1 MILLTF
7 NLMKNHFLTFTITS
21 LLLISYH
28 GNNTYAQELPY
39 KRNLSWEHER
49 HSWIASWISPVNESL
64 NDYGVF
70 LYRNTI
76 NLETIPDKFIVYVSA
91 DNRYRLYIN
100 GDYVNAGPARGSFMY
115 WRYETLDI
123 SSYLREGENIISAE
137 VINFGE
143 HRPVAQ
149 FSHQTAFI
157 LQSEEFGDIINTG
170 TGNWKVIR
178 DPSYNV
184 RPVTPEMTAGK
195 YYVAGP
201 CDSITAVHH
210 PWGWKHSGFDI
221 KKWSTPQIIQKGVGR
236 GYMHGTPWMLVR
248 REIPLMEEKIERI
261 PRVSRFR
268 GIEMDPDF
276 RFGEMPLIIPA
287 GTKATIL
294 LDHTHLTIGYP
305 VFNISNGKGSKIKV
319 IYSEALYAE
328 DGSKGNRNEIKS
340 KEILGYS
347 DIIMPDG
354 GIDRVIMTTWLRSY
368 RFIQLEIETRS
379 EALEINDF
387 YNIYTTYPFEQNG
400 SFESD
405 DPKLTRIWDVGWRTA
420 RLCAGETYMDCPYWE
435 QLQYIGDTRIQSLIS
450 LYVSGDDRLMRNAI
464 KLADHSRIPEGLTL
478 SRGPSYINQIIPAF
492 SLYWIAMVHD
502 YYMHREDDD
511 FIKSCL
517 PGIQAVLGWFERR
530 MDDNGM
536 LGALE
541 WFNFS
546 DWTDGFLVG
555 APAGVDDGNSALISL
570 NFAYALERA
579 AELYTYF
586 GYNVEAGKYS
596 NMAEKIKA
604 SVYKLCWD
612 NSSSLIADTP
622 DKEVFSQ
629 HTNIFSILT
638 DCVPEED
645 QQKLMRQVL
654 NNQDLIQTTIYYK
667 FYLFEA
673 LYKTGFADNY
683 LSMLNTWENMLEE
696 GLTTFAEG
704 DYEER
709 SDCHAWSSSP
719 LYHFLS
725 IVAGI
730 RPGSPGY
737 HTVRVEPK
745 FGHLNTLEVKVAHST
760 GMISLNLIKKGNSIR
775 GDIQLPADLEGTL
788 YWRDEK
794 IELSGG
800 NNIINL

>member
-1 MILLTF
+1 
-7 NLMKNHFLTFTITS
+7 MKQYFLIFTIAL
-21 LLLISYH
+21 LLLIPFL
-28 GNNTYAQELPY
+28 GNNTYTQELPY

-49 HSWIASWISPVNESL
+49 HSWIASWIAPVNESL

-70 LYRNTI
+70 LFRNSI
-76 NLETIPDKFIVYVSA
+76 ILETIPDKFIVYVSA
-91 DNRYRLYIN
+91 DNRYRLYVN

-123 SSYLREGENIISAE
+123 SPYLQEGENIIAAE

-157 LQSEEFGDIINTG
+157 LQSEDLGDILNTG
-170 TGNWKVIR
+170 TGNWKVVKDR
-178 DPSYNV
+178 SYNV

-201 CDSITAVHH
+201 CDSIQMDHH
-210 PWGWKHSGFDI
+210 PWGWKLTRFDTGNWA
-221 KKWSTPQIIQKGVGR
+221 KPQVIQKGVGR
-236 GYMHGTPWMLVR
+236 GYMHGTPWMLVP
-248 REIPLMEEKIERI
+248 REIPLLEEKIERI
-261 PRVSRFR
+261 PRISRLK
-268 GIEMDPDF
+268 GMEVDPDF
-276 RFGEMPLIIPA
+276 KFGDSPLIIPA
-287 GTKATIL
+287 GKKVTIL
-294 LDHTHLTIGYP
+294 LDQTHLTFGYP
-305 VFNISNGKGSKIKV
+305 VFKISGGKESKVKV
-319 IYSEALYAE
+319 IYSEALYTE
-328 DGSKGNRNEIKS
+328 NGSKGNRNMIEG
-340 KEILGYS
+340 KEINGYS
-347 DIIMPDG
+347 DIILPDG
-354 GIDRVIMTTWLRSY
+354 GPDRVVMTTWLRTF
-368 RFIQLEIETRS
+368 RFLQLEIETKR
-379 EALEINDF
+379 EALKIDDF

-405 DPKLTRIWDVGWRTA
+405 DPKLTQIWDVGWRTA

-502 YYMHREDDD
+502 YYMHRKDDD
-511 FIKSCL
+511 FIESCL
-517 PGIQAVLGWFERR
+517 PGIRAVLGWFERR
-530 MDDNGM
+530 MDENGM
-536 LGALE
+536 LGTLE

-570 NFAYALERA
+570 NLAYALERA
-579 AELYTYF
+579 SELYDYF
-586 GYNVEAGKYS
+586 GYNEEAIKYS
-596 NMAEKIKA
+596 GMAENIKS
-604 SVYKLCWD
+604 SVYTLCWD
-612 NSSSLIADTP
+612 NSSGLMADTP
-622 DKEVFSQ
+622 DKEDFSQ

-638 DCVPEED
+638 DCVPESE
-645 QQKLMRQVL
+645 QQKLMMQVL
-654 NNQDLIQTTIYYK
+654 NNQELIQTTIYYK

-673 LYKTGFADNY
+673 LYKTGLANNY

-730 RPGSPGY
+730 RPDSPGY
-737 HTVRVEPK
+737 KTIRIEPAL
-745 FGHLNTLEVKVAHST
+745 GHLNKLDVKVAHPQ
-760 GMISLNLIKKGNSIR
+760 GIIVLNLIKKGNSIQ
-775 GDIQLPADLEGTL
+775 GDIILPADLGGSF
-788 YWRDEK
+788 YWGDEK

-800 NNIINL
+800 ENKINL